1 MTKRLDEDA
10 LELVC
15 LNFRDSFID
24 FLKHFLGRR
33 NVPDESAGD
42 GVLFIAQ
49 RSEEKFLILAGTLRQ
64 RIACGWYL
72 RNIVNGLKVVLI
84 DNIGQ
89 VPTNILEVGA

>member
-49 RSEEKFLILAGTLRQ
+49 RSEEKFLILAGTSDNALRAAGTSGISSMDS
-64 RIACGWYL
+64 R
-72 RNIVNGLKVVLI
+72 
-84 DNIGQ
+84 
-89 VPTNILEVGA
+89 